1 MPVTEGI
8 FPFFMLLLLTLFAAG
23 VSLDSESE
31 RRRLERGTRSAGR
44 ANRREEPR

>member
-1 MPVTEGI
+1 MLVTEGI

-31 RRRLERGTRSAGR
+31 RRRTERGLRTSGQSR
-44 ANRREEPR
+44 AASERR

>member
-31 RRRLERGTRSAGR
+31 RRRLERGARTAGQAGHR
-44 ANRREEPR
+44 DDPR

>member
-31 RRRLERGTRSAGR
+31 RRRLDRGARPAGR
-44 ANRREEPR
+44 SPGREESR